1 MIIGLA
7 TLSILFGGACG
18 IAAFC
23 AEFGAMQSLMIYA
36 VVGLMPFLLMP
47 LIGSPGH
54 PRRRHARARGRRPE
68 VARQKGHLT
77 GRAPPGRRGKAPC
90 VRRLR

>member
-23 AEFGAMQSLMIYA
+23 AEVGAMQSLMIYA

-47 LIGSPGH
+47 LVGSPQ
-54 PRRRHARARGRRPE
+54 PVRADIRTE
-68 VARQKGHLT
+68 DM
-77 GRAPPGRRGKAPC
+77 RAPGAGVPRLHGK
-90 VRRLR
+90 RDI